1 HRPLPASAN
10 SPLYTS
16 STTLVTV
23 CLRRSVETTSPIR
36 ATPRPSL
43 KTNEYR
49 PRTVV
54 WCVIASSMTPCF
66 SEPLEGVYLKMRTSS
81 AGYGSGV
88 TTGRAKSDA
97 RVGIAA
103 NAVPTRA
110 PVTAPIADH
119 RMVRFAE
126 RLLGAR
132 KDEGP
137 KFGRLVS
144 PILIFWRQQTY
155 LASTAVRFS

>member
-1 HRPLPASAN
+1 
-10 SPLYTS
+10 
-16 STTLVTV
+16 

-54 WCVIASSMTPCF
+54 WCVIASSMTPFF

-88 TTGRAKSDA
+88 TTVRAKIDA

-103 NAVPTRA
+103 NAVATSGA
-110 PVTAPIADH
+110 DTAPIADS
-119 RMVRFAE
+119 RIVCFADM
-126 RLLGAR
+126 LLGAR
-132 KDEGP
+132 KDEASR
-137 KFGRLVS
+137 FGRLVS

-155 LASTAVRFS
+155 LASPAVRFS